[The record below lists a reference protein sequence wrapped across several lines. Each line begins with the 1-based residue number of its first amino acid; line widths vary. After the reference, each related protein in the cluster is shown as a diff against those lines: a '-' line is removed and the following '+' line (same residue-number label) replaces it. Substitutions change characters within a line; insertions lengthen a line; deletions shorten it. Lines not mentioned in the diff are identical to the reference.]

1 VTTDAAIRAIEAVVR
16 GHVQGVGFRWFVLRK
31 AAVLDV
37 SGWVANERNGTV
49 RVVAEGP
56 PEEVGLL
63 LDALREGP
71 PGANVMEVSVAERP
85 ATGGFDGFSARSGW
99 HSGD

>member
-1 VTTDAAIRAIEAVVR
+1 VTPDASVRAVEAVVHGR
-16 GHVQGVGFRWFVLRK
+16 VQGVGFRWFVLRQ

-37 SGWVANERNGTV
+37 SGWVANELDGAV

-56 PEEVGLL
+56 AEDVELL
-63 LDALREGP
+63 LAALREGP
-71 PGANVMEVSVAERP
+71 AGADVTEVSVTEHP
-85 ATGGFDGFSARSGW
+85 ATGGFERFTVRSGW

>member
-1 VTTDAAIRAIEAVVR
+1 MTPGTSARAIEAMVR
-16 GHVQGVGFRWFVLRK
+16 GHVQGVGFRWFVLRQ

-37 SGWVANERNGTV
+37 SGWVANERDGTV

-63 LDALREGP
+63 LAALREGP
-71 PGANVMEVSVAERP
+71 PGAGVMEVSVAERP
-85 ATGGFDGFSARSGW
+85 VTGGFDGFSVRSGW

>member
-1 VTTDAAIRAIEAVVR
+1 MTPGTSARAIEAMVR
-16 GHVQGVGFRWFVLRK
+16 GHVQGVGFRWFVLRQ

-37 SGWVANERNGTV
+37 SGWVANERDGTV

-63 LDALREGP
+63 LAALREGP
-71 PGANVMEVSVAERP
+71 PGAGVMEVSVAERP
-85 ATGGFDGFSARSGW
+85 ATGGFDGFSVRSGW

>member
-1 VTTDAAIRAIEAVVR
+1 MVR
-16 GHVQGVGFRWFVLRK
+16 GHVQGVGFRWFVLRQ

-37 SGWVANERNGTV
+37 SGWVANERDGTV

-63 LDALREGP
+63 LAALREGP
-71 PGANVMEVSVAERP
+71 PGAGVMEVSVAERP
-85 ATGGFDGFSARSGW
+85 VTGGFDGFSVRSGW

>member
-1 VTTDAAIRAIEAVVR
+1 VTPGTSSRAIEAVVR
-16 GHVQGVGFRWFVLRK
+16 GRVQGVGFRWFVLRQ

-37 SGWVANERNGTV
+37 SGWVANERDGAV

-56 PEEVGLL
+56 AEEVGLL
-63 LDALREGP
+63 LAALREGP
-71 PGANVMEVSVAERP
+71 PGADVMEVAVAEHP
-85 ATGGFDGFSARSGW
+85 ATGGFDGFSVRSGW